1 MKNFYKLALLLV
13 LTTAGFVGAAPSALA
28 ELSIIPTRVLFE
40 DRERFEEVIL
50 LNTGDETRTYDMSW
64 EFFRMIE
71 GSSKSMQERID
82 EPLGDFDL
90 SEYVVFSP
98 RRVTLPPKGRQ
109 KIRLALRRPGEVPV
123 GDYRAYLRFSP
134 TFEGQKEG
142 LTLTPG
148 QSSAAVNFRYRF
160 AIPVIFQSGDLDVV
174 AKIQSMTFE
183 RNEKNGKLLAKI
195 NISRSG
201 VHSALGH
208 LFVYDGQGEVI
219 GEISNAHV
227 YSEVGNREMKV
238 HLSTDNLS
246 GQTVTVEYRHYDKD
260 KNIVFDIREF
270 PIQ

>member
-13 LTTAGFVGAAPSALA
+13 LTTAGFLGAAPSALA

-40 DRERFEEVIL
+40 DRDRFEEVIL

-71 GSSKSMQERID
+71 GSSKSMQERVDGPIT
-82 EPLGDFDL
+82 DFDL
-90 SEYVVFSP
+90 SEYVVFTP

-109 KIRLALRRPGEVPV
+109 KIRLALRRPGEVPI

-134 TFEGQKEG
+134 VFEQVSQEDPIQGQ
-142 LTLTPG
+142 
-148 QSSAAVNFRYRF
+148 SAAVNFRYRF

-174 AKIQSMTFE
+174 AKIQNMTFE

-208 LFVYDGQGEVI
+208 LFVYDGQGDVI

-238 HLSTDNLS
+238 LLSTENLS

-260 KNIVFDIREF
+260 KNIVFDRREF
-270 PIQ
+270 PVQ